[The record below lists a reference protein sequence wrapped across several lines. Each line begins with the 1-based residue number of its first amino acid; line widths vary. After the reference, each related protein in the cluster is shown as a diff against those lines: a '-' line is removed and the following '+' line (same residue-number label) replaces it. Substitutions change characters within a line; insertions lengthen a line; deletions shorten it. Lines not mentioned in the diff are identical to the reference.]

1 MCILKAQ
8 ELQTFP
14 PEQAS
19 ESWLGDHNQILS
31 ARDGLYLVTQCCSP
45 PIKIKGHTIHG
56 IYLFSHLGK
65 KSQDSNC
72 NKSSELPSCRWL
84 DILSVQYCTS

>member
-8 ELQTFP
+8 DPQTFP

-31 ARDGLYLVTQCCSP
+31 ARDGLYLVTRSGSP
-45 PIKIKGHTIHG
+45 PSKIGGHTIHG
-56 IYLFSHLGK
+56 IYLFSRLGK
-65 KSQDSNC
+65 KSQDTAITPQNY
-72 NKSSELPSCRWL
+72 LHAGGW
-84 DILSVQYCTS
+84 IYCQLNTV